1 MKREAYKEMAAINQ
15 LSKQIKSANKRANG
29 YEAKRAMYES
39 RMMKAI
45 EKASKETD
53 EDIDVDNYRE
63 MLEQSNFYLFFAIDN
78 NKEHRRKYQEVSERA
93 EECRSFNRSAER
105 DAVTN
110 VNKNNSHGNKERRR
124 DSSL

>member
-1 MKREAYKEMAAINQ
+1 MKREAYKEMVAINQ

-78 NKEHRRKYQEVSERA
+78 NKEHRDENIKKYLKELK
-93 EECRSFNRSAER
+93 
-105 DAVTN
+105 N
-110 VNKNNSHGNKERRR
+110 VEALTAQLNEMQ
-124 DSSL
+124 